1 MAKFEIKD
9 TTQGPWTLDLG
20 VLMIP
25 EALELKRFT
34 GLGPRSWIDE
44 LGEDEPLA
52 VRFAFYLARKRN
64 GEDVVFAD
72 VDVNLFDMSLTVVE
86 DEPVVNPDA
95 GVTEETAGVVPTG
108 LPTEPTGQDQ
118 T

>member
-34 GLGPRSWIDE
+34 GLGPRAWIDE

-64 GEDVVFAD
+64 GEDIAFAD

-86 DEPVVNPDA
+86 DVPVVNPDA
-95 GVTEETAGVVPTG
+95 GVTEETADVVPTG
-108 LPTEPTGQDQ
+108 LPVETTGQGQ
-118 T
+118 I